1 MLVERDLDIAMART
15 SKRPTLTGVLTLGQI
30 QAFAWILTF
39 TSFGLLWAAAN
50 LLTAFMA
57 LCGLLTYV
65 FVYTLWL
72 KRVTW
77 QNIVIGG
84 AAGAFPPLV
93 GWAAVSGHLNGFAWF
108 LFALIFTWT
117 PVHFWALA
125 MLIKE
130 DYAAAKVPMLP
141 VVKGDRVTV
150 VQIMVYAVITSVL
163 CVVPFLQRE
172 AGWIY
177 MVGSGLLN
185 LALLAQSL
193 RLLKTAEKP
202 EARALFKFSMAYLA
216 LIFIVIAADKAV
228 EPAQGGSR
236 PAQAISHVTRLGG
249 LV

>member
-1 MLVERDLDIAMART
+1 M
-15 SKRPTLTGVLTLGQI
+15 
-30 QAFAWILTF
+30 
-39 TSFGLLWAAAN
+39 
-50 LLTAFMA
+50 
-57 LCGLLTYV
+57 LTYV

-72 KRVTW
+72 KRRTW

-93 GWAAVSGHLNGFAWF
+93 GYAAVSGELTPFAWF

-125 MLIKE
+125 MLIKD

-150 VQIMVYAVITSVL
+150 VQIMVYAAITTLL
-163 CVVPFLQRE
+163 CFVPFTMGQ

-177 MVGSGLLN
+177 FVGSGLLN
-185 LALLAQSL
+185 LGLLLQSAKL
-193 RLLKTAEKP
+193 FKTAEKT

-216 LIFIVIAADKAV
+216 LIFIVIAVDKAM
-228 EPAQGGSR
+228 EPSHGGSR
-236 PAQAISHVTRLGG
+236 PASAVTDMQTSRGSI
-249 LV
+249 

>member
-1 MLVERDLDIAMART
+1 
-15 SKRPTLTGVLTLGQI
+15 
-30 QAFAWILTF
+30 
-39 TSFGLLWAAAN
+39 
-50 LLTAFMA
+50 LLTACMA

-93 GWAAVSGHLNGFAWF
+93 GWAAVTGHLNGFAWF

-141 VVKGDRVTV
+141 VV
-150 VQIMVYAVITSVL
+150 
-163 CVVPFLQRE
+163 
-172 AGWIY
+172 
-177 MVGSGLLN
+177 
-185 LALLAQSL
+185 
-193 RLLKTAEKP
+193 
-202 EARALFKFSMAYLA
+202 
-216 LIFIVIAADKAV
+216 
-228 EPAQGGSR
+228 
-236 PAQAISHVTRLGG
+236 
-249 LV
+249 